1 MSYST
6 SNKIKLLQSASA
18 LILGATAVTAHAQ
31 SVSTTATDVTLAN
44 TVDALVV
51 VDQSVSASSGTTA
64 TANDANVKSGNDVD
78 VTESS
83 VLITGST
90 TAATAINNT
99 SSQSLN
105 DSGAAAT
112 SRTSGISVE
121 QDNASSAT
129 AQTGSATDGT
139 EVKISIDE
147 TLRSP
152 LTISGSVNRASAT
165 GNTAS
170 TAVSTTDFTTN
181 STNATLGAMQQNTGA
196 TGVGNIAVT
205 ATVNDT
211 DINLQAG
218 ATTTSDLTVS
228 GNTDAAVATANSL
241 TQNMTLTGTTL
252 TLGTVSAT
260 ANTAPSGTAPGAGI
274 ADVDASGAALLSSRQ
289 TNTFTDVSAA
299 NTASSITLV
308 AGATNGSS
316 LDVNSN
322 TQAAT
327 ATGSAAGNVLAL
339 SGTTVG
345 TGAAIV
351 SAQTSDAQS
360 SVTAGTTGQAGIT
373 VTSLGVT
380 TASSASLTD
389 NMLQSRATGG
399 TVTNRLTAD
408 ATTITLQAADTVAAA
423 IISNSA
429 LTSDT
434 SLSGTVSGAYASLND
449 QFISG
454 AVTATTG
461 SAAAEVT
468 KVTFGGLTA
477 GQTATFAG
485 RTFTSTGVTTAAE
498 LATVFSTAQGATVT
512 GGTITGTA
520 VGTASAAGAVLT
532 HTSAAGDVTDL
543 TVTGTGSGS
552 TVAVT
557 TQGTANAGFTVAT
570 TTAGLTNGS
579 SINNDRNA
587 MTAQAQGAVAANTTI
602 LAVGGTLSQAS
613 AATTE
618 VANAAVIA
626 NIQEL
631 ADTAVVSATVDTA
644 GAQSVLTS
652 VTGVLSSSSV
662 STSDNRVQASADG
675 ASASNALTAS
685 ATTLTTPA
693 GPDAT
698 PGSAL
703 GTANAAFAVVN
714 NQESGTGAVDAK
726 LQDSLTVRTAITGTV
741 TASSVDSTG
750 NVQEALASSNKAA
763 NSLALSA
770 TTLNSNGAILNYQDS
785 DAPVTSTIGVT
796 GADAGVVIATADIDS
811 SGIALTDNLVRSSA
825 TGNFATNTQNIAAT
839 TLTLNAPDAVLAV
852 DDSVNG
858 AFSTLSVQGTSGDVQ
873 ATTSAGFN
881 VSASGG
887 VTNGSSINN
896 DRNAMTAQ
904 AQGAVVANTTT
915 LSVGGTLSQASA
927 TGTNVANAAVIANQQ
942 SVDGDVL
949 ARVDTGSASAAML
962 TSVNGPLTSSSVS
975 TSNNRTQAFA
985 DGASATNALAASA
998 TTLTTP
1004 AGSSATPGSTA
1015 VDVDAAFAVANAQF
1029 GGNNTIKAE
1038 LNDPIPL
1045 RTQITGATS
1054 SSSVTS
1060 TGNMQDA
1067 FATSNK
1073 ATNSI
1078 TLAATTLTS
1087 DGAVVN
1093 IQESEAQVSSIIGA
1107 TAGVGAGAVGAD
1119 AGVIIDLDDTI
1130 TGSNIAVTGNMVR
1143 GSAISNVGTNTLTAS
1158 ATTLTGDGTNV
1169 QATADSDNLATNADF
1184 SLGNSQT
1191 LGAAATSTTEVYA
1204 TYGVDVADDK
1214 TVMNS
1219 QIAVS
1224 NNTQFG
1230 EALGNSATNR
1240 VQLTAVGAG
1249 ATGNDPTAALNNA
1262 QSGLDAAVGATSEMS
1277 LYANMASSG
1286 SSVALNGNSNTSLGA
1301 INNAANT
1308 VSVSGLAVD
1317 GSTGLA
1323 SVNVTSNVTTA
1334 DYALNNNQDASGTL
1348 TSTAK
1353 TTAYNLDNLAGDPTT
1368 TGISNGSASLSRNTT
1383 TAEASSNRVTNSLA
1397 VSATDNGAT
1406 AALGNEQFSSAG
1418 VTATASS
1425 SSYKLDL
1432 TTAVTATYAA
1442 NASSVAVEGNTTT
1455 ALARGNSAS
1464 NALNYNVNVAYTGI
1478 ATDPTFGATTAASAG
1493 AVVLNAQTNNGGV
1506 AANANSVVYA
1516 VGLAG
1521 TGTGASGSA
1530 LNSSAS
1536 LGNNTTSAVAFGNAA
1551 TNTLTMATWSA
1562 GIPSSAISSN
1572 QVNGGAV
1579 TATATGVGYTMTPT
1593 GPASGSMFRNSGN
1606 SISAQAIG
1614 NSSVSTIGGG
1624 N

>member
-1 MSYST
+1 MSYSK

-51 VDQSVSASSGTTA
+51 VDQSVSATSGTTA
-64 TANDANVKSGNDVD
+64 TANDANNKSGNGID

-90 TAATAINNT
+90 TTATAINNT
-99 SSQSLN
+99 SSQALN
-105 DSGAAAT
+105 DSGAATTA
-112 SRTSGISVE
+112 RTSGISVE
-121 QDNASSAT
+121 QDNRSSAT

-181 STNATLGAMQQNTGA
+181 STQATLGAMQQNLGVTGDA
-196 TGVGNIAVT
+196 NNAKIT

-211 DINLQAG
+211 DINLTAG

-252 TLGTVSAT
+252 TLGAVSAT
-260 ANTAPSGTAPGAGI
+260 ANTAPSGTAPGV

-299 NTASSITLV
+299 NTASSITLF
-308 AGATNGSS
+308 AGVTNSSS
-316 LDVNSN
+316 LDLTGNM
-322 TQAAT
+322 QDAT
-327 ATGSAAGNVLAL
+327 ATGSTAGNVLAL

-345 TGAAIV
+345 TGAGIV
-351 SAQTSDAQS
+351 STQTSDAES
-360 SVTAGTTGQAGIT
+360 SVTAGTTGQAGIF
-373 VTSLGVT
+373 VTSLGAT

-399 TVTNRLTAD
+399 SVTNRLTAD

-434 SLSGTVSGAYASLND
+434 SLSGTVSAGYATLND
-449 QFISG
+449 QLISG
-454 AVTATTG
+454 AVTATTD
-461 SAAAEVT
+461 AKA
-468 KVTFGGLTA
+468 TA
-477 GQTATFAG
+477 
-485 RTFTSTGVTTAAE
+485 
-498 LATVFSTAQGATVT
+498 
-512 GGTITGTA
+512 
-520 VGTASAAGAVLT
+520 
-532 HTSAAGDVTDL
+532 
-543 TVTGTGSGS
+543 
-552 TVAVT
+552 
-557 TQGTANAGFTVAT
+557 ANAGFTVAT

-613 AATTE
+613 AGTTE

-631 ADTAVVSATVDTA
+631 ANGAVVSATVDTPSGQA
-644 GAQSVLTS
+644 VLTTI
-652 VTGVLSSSSV
+652 TGVVSSSSV
-662 STSDNRVQASADG
+662 STSDNRVRASADG

-693 GPDAT
+693 GSTAT
-698 PGSAL
+698 PGVSYL
-703 GTANAAFAVVN
+703 TADAAFAVVN
-714 NQESGTGAVDAK
+714 SQASGTGAVDAK
-726 LQDSLTVRTAITGTV
+726 LQDSLTVRTEITGAV

-770 TTLNSNGAILNYQDS
+770 TTLNSNGAILNNQES
-785 DAPVTSTIGVT
+785 DAPVTSTIGAT
-796 GADAGVVIATADIDS
+796 GADAGVVIATAAVDS

-825 TGNFATNTQNIAAT
+825 TGNVATNTQNIAAT
-839 TLTLNAPDAVLAV
+839 TLTLNSPDATPVAGTG
-852 DDSVNG
+852 SING
-858 AFSTLSVQGTSGDVQ
+858 AFSTTSFQETTGVVQ

-881 VSASGG
+881 AIASGD

-904 AQGAVVANTTT
+904 AQGAVAANTTT
-915 LSVGGTLSQASA
+915 LSVGGTLSQ
-927 TGTNVANAAVIANQQ
+927 GTTVAGAIANAAVIVNQQ
-942 SVDGDVL
+942 MVADDVV

-962 TSVNGPLTSSSVS
+962 TSVGAALTSSSVS
-975 TSNNRTQAFA
+975 TSNNRIQAFA

-1004 AGSSATPGSTA
+1004 AGSSATPGSTGLT
-1015 VDVDAAFAVANAQF
+1015 VVDAAFAVLNFQE
-1029 GGNNTIKAE
+1029 GTNGTIKAE

-1045 RTQITGATS
+1045 RTEIVGETT

-1093 IQESEAQVSSIIGA
+1093 IQGSNADVSSIIGA
-1107 TAGVGAGAVGAD
+1107 TGTTPGATGVN
-1119 AGVIIDLDDTI
+1119 AGVIIDLDDNI

-1158 ATTLTGDGTNV
+1158 ATTLTGDGTDAK
-1169 QATADSDNLATNADF
+1169 ATADSDNLATNADF
-1184 SLGNSQT
+1184 SLANNQELSSN
-1191 LGAAATSTTEVYA
+1191 ASSTTEVYA
-1204 TYGVDVADDK
+1204 TYGVNVAFDK
-1214 TVMNS
+1214 TVTNS

-1249 ATGNDPTAALNNA
+1249 VTGNDPTAALNNV
-1262 QSGLDAAVGATSEMS
+1262 QSGLTADINATSEMS
-1277 LYANMASSG
+1277 LYANAASSG

-1323 SVNVTSNVTTA
+1323 SVDLTSNVTTA
-1334 DYALNNNQDASGTL
+1334 DYALNNNQDASGVL

-1353 TTAYNLDNLAGDPTT
+1353 TTAYNLDRTDTTT

-1406 AALGNEQFSSAG
+1406 AALGNTQTSDAD
-1418 VTATASS
+1418 VTSTASS
-1425 SSYKLDL
+1425 STYKLEL
-1432 TTAVTATYAA
+1432 TTAVTSPATYAA
-1442 NASSVAVEGNTTT
+1442 SGSSVAVEGNTTT

-1478 ATDPTFGATTAASAG
+1478 ATAPTFAATTAASAG
-1493 AVVLNAQTNNGGV
+1493 AVVLNAQTNTGGV
-1506 AANANSVVYA
+1506 AANADSVVYA
-1516 VGLAG
+1516 VGLS
-1521 TGTGASGSA
+1521 GASGSA

-1536 LGNNTTSAVAFGNAA
+1536 IGNNTTSAVAFGNAA

-1593 GPASGSMFRNSGN
+1593 GPASGSAFRNSGN

>member
-1 MSYST
+1 
-6 SNKIKLLQSASA
+6 
-18 LILGATAVTAHAQ
+18 
-31 SVSTTATDVTLAN
+31 
-44 TVDALVV
+44 
-51 VDQSVSASSGTTA
+51 
-64 TANDANVKSGNDVD
+64 
-78 VTESS
+78 
-83 VLITGST
+83 
-90 TAATAINNT
+90 
-99 SSQSLN
+99 
-105 DSGAAAT
+105 
-112 SRTSGISVE
+112 
-121 QDNASSAT
+121 
-129 AQTGSATDGT
+129 
-139 EVKISIDE
+139 
-147 TLRSP
+147 
-152 LTISGSVNRASAT
+152 
-165 GNTAS
+165 
-170 TAVSTTDFTTN
+170 
-181 STNATLGAMQQNTGA
+181 
-196 TGVGNIAVT
+196 
-205 ATVNDT
+205 
-211 DINLQAG
+211 
-218 ATTTSDLTVS
+218 
-228 GNTDAAVATANSL
+228 
-241 TQNMTLTGTTL
+241 
-252 TLGTVSAT
+252 
-260 ANTAPSGTAPGAGI
+260 
-274 ADVDASGAALLSSRQ
+274 
-289 TNTFTDVSAA
+289 
-299 NTASSITLV
+299 
-308 AGATNGSS
+308 
-316 LDVNSN
+316 
-322 TQAAT
+322 
-327 ATGSAAGNVLAL
+327 
-339 SGTTVG
+339 
-345 TGAAIV
+345 
-351 SAQTSDAQS
+351 
-360 SVTAGTTGQAGIT
+360 
-373 VTSLGVT
+373 
-380 TASSASLTD
+380 
-389 NMLQSRATGG
+389 MLQSRATGG

-429 LTSDT
+429 LTSDM
-434 SLSGTVSGAYASLND
+434 SLSGTVSAGYATLND
-449 QFISG
+449 QLISG
-454 AVTATTG
+454 AVTATTD
-461 SAAAEVT
+461 
-468 KVTFGGLTA
+468 
-477 GQTATFAG
+477 AT
-485 RTFTSTGVTTAAE
+485 TTA
-498 LATVFSTAQGATVT
+498 
-512 GGTITGTA
+512 
-520 VGTASAAGAVLT
+520 
-532 HTSAAGDVTDL
+532 
-543 TVTGTGSGS
+543 
-552 TVAVT
+552 
-557 TQGTANAGFTVAT
+557 AGFTVAT

-613 AATTE
+613 AATTA

-631 ADTAVVSATVDTA
+631 ANGAAVSATVDTTTTQA
-644 GAQSVLTS
+644 VLTS
-652 VTGVLSSSSV
+652 ITGVVSSSSV

-693 GPDAT
+693 GPVAT
-698 PGSAL
+698 PGST
-703 GTANAAFAVVN
+703 GQTANAAFAVVN
-714 NQESGTGAVDAK
+714 SQDSGTGAVNAK

-750 NVQEALASSNKAA
+750 NVQEALASSNKSA

-770 TTLNSNGAILNYQDS
+770 TTLNSNGAILNNQES

-796 GADAGVVIATADIDS
+796 GADAGVVIATAAIDS

-825 TGNFATNTQNIAAT
+825 TGNVATNTQNIAAT
-839 TLTLNAPDAVLAV
+839 TLTLNAPDATPASTITGLAGT
-852 DDSVNG
+852 VNG
-858 AFSTLSVQGTSGDVQ
+858 AFSTLSDQVTNGDVQ
-873 ATTSAGFN
+873 ATTIAGFN
-881 VSASGG
+881 VSATGG

-904 AQGAVVANTTT
+904 AQGAVAANTTT
-915 LSVGGTLSQASA
+915 LSVGGTLSQGTTV
-927 TGTNVANAAVIANQQ
+927 TGAIANAAVIANIQEL
-942 SVDGDVL
+942 SDNADVL
-949 ARVDTGSASAAML
+949 ARVDTGSSAAAML
-962 TSVNGPLTSSSVS
+962 TRVGAALTSSSVS
-975 TSNNRTQAFA
+975 TSNNRIQAFA

-998 TTLTTP
+998 TTLTT
-1004 AGSSATPGSTA
+1004 AANATGVPGSTNLTA
-1015 VDVDAAFAVANAQF
+1015 DAAFAVVNRQD
-1029 GGNNTIKAE
+1029 GGSGTIKAE

-1045 RTQITGATS
+1045 RTEIVGATT

-1093 IQESEAQVSSIIGA
+1093 NQNSDAQVSSIIGVTGT
-1107 TAGVGAGAVGAD
+1107 TAGATGVN

-1158 ATTLTGDGTNV
+1158 ATTLAGDGTDAK
-1169 QATADSDNLATNADF
+1169 ATADGDGLATNADF

-1191 LGAAATSTTEVYA
+1191 LDAAAATTTKVYA
-1204 TYGVDVADDK
+1204 TYGVDVALDK
-1214 TVMNS
+1214 TVTNS

-1240 VQLTAVGAG
+1240 VQLTAVQSGVSG
-1249 ATGNDPTAALNNA
+1249 TGNDPTAALNNV
-1262 QSGLDAAVGATSEMS
+1262 QSGLTADIGATSEMS
-1277 LYANMASSG
+1277 LYANAASSG

-1308 VSVSGLAVD
+1308 VSVSGLAVN

-1323 SVNVTSNVTTA
+1323 SVNVTDNVTTA
-1334 DYALNNNQDASGTL
+1334 DYALNNSQNASGTL

-1353 TTAYNLDNLAGDPTT
+1353 TTAYNLDRYIPAAAPDPAIGDPST

-1406 AALGNEQFSSAG
+1406 AALGNEQVSSAG

-1464 NALNYNVNVAYTGI
+1464 NALNYNVNVAYNGI
-1478 ATDPTFGATTAASAG
+1478 ATDPSFAGTTAASAG
-1493 AVVLNAQTNNGGV
+1493 AVVLNAQTNTGGV